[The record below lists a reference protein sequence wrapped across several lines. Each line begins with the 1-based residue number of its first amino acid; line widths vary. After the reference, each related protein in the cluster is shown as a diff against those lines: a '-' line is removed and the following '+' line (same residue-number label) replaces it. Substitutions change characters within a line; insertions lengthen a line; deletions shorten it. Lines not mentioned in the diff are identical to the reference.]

1 MQVSPATT
9 VYATGGSGVGVG
21 TGVSVP
27 VGRGVKV
34 GGSVAVAEGVGV
46 LRLNGPMPFTAPKI
60 SPTPPSASRPTR
72 RVRSAVERL
81 TTPAPVRPGRRPE
94 LPRAARAD
102 RSAPH
107 TRHLVAAAPT
117 RVPHVGQR
125 RGSEEGGADD
135 RVMGQNCRERYPGEC
150 AHYTMRF
157 KVGVRVSAIFWL
169 LYNHARCRGSR
180 DG

>member
-60 SPTPPSASRPTR
+60 SPTPTSASRPTR
-72 RVRSAVERL
+72 RIRSAVERL
-81 TTPAPVRPGRRPE
+81 STPAPARPGRRPE
-94 LPRAARAD
+94 LPRAARAG
-102 RSAPH
+102 
-107 TRHLVAAAPT
+107 TTAAPNNQFIS
-117 RVPHVGQR
+117 P
-125 RGSEEGGADD
+125 
-135 RVMGQNCRERYPGEC
+135 
-150 AHYTMRF
+150 
-157 KVGVRVSAIFWL
+157 
-169 LYNHARCRGSR
+169 
-180 DG
+180 